1 MAAKRKQDEEERREK
16 LIVLY
21 DGTCNLCLA
30 SVRRLKELQS
40 TAVLRFIPV
49 QSLEETYETIPVLS
63 AVTNDQ
69 LLTKMHVVEMD
80 GTLHAGA
87 AGVVR
92 ILRTVRGLKW
102 LAPLYRV
109 PGLRGAADALYRFIA
124 ARRYDW
130 FGKTDENCHEGVCT
144 LPGAKKQ

>member
-1 MAAKRKQDEEERREK
+1 MGSRRKQAEEERREK

-40 TAVLRFIPV
+40 TAILRFIPV
-49 QSLEETYETIPVLS
+49 QSLEDTYETIPELS
-63 AVTNDQ
+63 AVTEDQ

-80 GTLHAGA
+80 GTVHAGA

-92 ILRTVRGLKW
+92 ILRTVRGWRW

-109 PGLRGAADALYRFIA
+109 PGLRGVADLLYRIIA
-124 ARRYDW
+124 GRRYEW
-130 FGKTDENCHEGVCT
+130 FGRSDESCHEGVCA
-144 LPGAKKQ
+144 LPKRD

>member
-1 MAAKRKQDEEERREK
+1 MGSRRKQAEEDRREK

-40 TAVLRFIPV
+40 TAILRFIPV
-49 QSLEETYETIPVLS
+49 QSLEETYETIPELS
-63 AVTNDQ
+63 AVTEEQ

-92 ILRTVRGLKW
+92 ILRTVRGLRW

-109 PGLRGAADALYRFIA
+109 PGLRGAADFMYRFIA
-124 ARRYDW
+124 GRRYEW
-130 FGKTDENCHEGVCT
+130 FGKTDESCHDGVCA
-144 LPGAKKQ
+144 LGKRD

>member
-1 MAAKRKQDEEERREK
+1 MGLRRKQIEEERREK

-21 DGTCNLCLA
+21 DGSCNLCLT

-40 TAVLRFIPV
+40 TAILRFIPV
-49 QSLEETYETIPVLS
+49 QSLEETYETIPELS
-63 AVTNDQ
+63 AVTEEQ

-80 GTLHAGA
+80 GTIHAGA

-92 ILRTVRGLKW
+92 ILRTVRGLRW

-109 PGLRGAADALYRFIA
+109 PGLKGAADILYRFIA
-124 ARRYDW
+124 GKRYEW
-130 FGKTDENCHEGVCT
+130 FGKTEESCQDGICALSKRE
-144 LPGAKKQ
+144 